1 MKRTAMLVLL
11 VVSVLGLA
19 LASAASAGTVVRVSG
34 TDVGPD
40 SGTTVCQPVDS
51 SGLLLN
57 CAVSGFVTNFTGDL
71 TGTLDSSFTLLI
83 NCHSSRFLASGVET
97 FTGSV
102 AGVGS
107 GTVTWAAQLHATFN
121 CSTGTLSNL
130 VGTGTIVSGTGAL
143 AGLHGTLIFT
153 GDTYTGILS
162 Q

>member
-1 MKRTAMLVLL
+1 MKRRAMLVL

-19 LASAASAGTVVRVSG
+19 LASASSAGTVVRVSG

-40 SGTTVCQPVDS
+40 SGTTICQPVGS
-51 SGLLLN
+51 SGFLLN
-57 CAVSGFVTNFTGDL
+57 CAISGFVTNFTGDL
-71 TGTLDSSFTLLI
+71 TGTLDSSFTLMI
-83 NCHSSRFLASGVET
+83 NCNSSRFLASGVET

-107 GTVTWAAQLHATFN
+107 GTLTWTAHLHATFN

-130 VGTGTIVSGTGAL
+130 AGTGTIVSGTGGL

-153 GDTYTGILS
+153 GDTYTGILT